1 MGERRGAP
9 WNPAATAWDPTAT
22 AWDSTAS
29 GTPHATPPPPP
40 AARQRPVEPALSASG
55 PDGEIHDPTDLCR
68 PADYPQKIISH
79 KEGRERALEAY
90 RAMKED

>member
-1 MGERRGAP
+1 MPLSLTFAIEPDEQRAAP
-9 WNPAATAWDPTAT
+9 
-22 AWDSTAS
+22 
-29 GTPHATPPPPP
+29 
-40 AARQRPVEPALSASG
+40 RVVLG

>member
-1 MGERRGAP
+1 MDGDYASNGTNWQWVAGTGVDSNMFPRIMAP
-9 WNPAATAWDPTAT
+9 LKQSDKFDAAEYIRKGGPELAD
-22 AWDSTAS
+22 
-29 GTPHATPPPPP
+29 
-40 AARQRPVEPALSASG
+40 L